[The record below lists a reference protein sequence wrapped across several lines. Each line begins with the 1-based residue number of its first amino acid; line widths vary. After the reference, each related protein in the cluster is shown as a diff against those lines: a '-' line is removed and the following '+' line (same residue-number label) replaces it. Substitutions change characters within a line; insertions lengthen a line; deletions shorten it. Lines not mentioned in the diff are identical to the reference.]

1 MLLNY
6 DLAETINKEILAL
19 VDAGCSF
26 IQVDEPLFARQVD
39 DAIAIEDAT
48 EVISENA
55 EESTTTIQPT
65 TTTTTEPATLENGCP
80 VGSRSRGGRL
90 IMAERKLTRTFTSIS
105 LGSVLVLSTGTSK
118 TFYSVARKPILE
130 PVFQVDNRHL

>member
-1 MLLNY
+1 MTFKKKIPLNKY
-6 DLAETINKEILAL
+6 FPAFCKKEAKSLIFHF
-19 VDAGCSF
+19 VF
-26 IQVDEPLFARQVD
+26 FKFFLFSEASARQVD

-48 EVISENA
+48 EVISEND

-90 IMAERKLTRTFTSIS
+90 IMAPRRLTRTFTSIS

-118 TFYSVARKPILE
+118 TF
-130 PVFQVDNRHL
+130 